1 MACKSQMD
9 IWVTLVQAVPQILG
23 QNVPNIWPLP
33 VFLGGQYTCDIPLS
47 LAALHLN
54 FLSTFFDINY
64 VSCDLDL
71 PYFPHYISDFN
82 ESGLDVGNLHYFPD
96 LLFVELEKQVENNP
110 EPNTYHDDSDDSG
123 SQSGSS
129 EYGMDSGILSDI
141 EDAMQLT
148 PFTPFYALVLTPFV
162 PIGSFTASDLDVT
175 DLILLGF
182 L

>member
-1 MACKSQMD
+1 MD
-9 IWVTLVQAVPQILG
+9 TWVTLVQAVPQILG
-23 QNVPNIWPLP
+23 QNMPDMWPLP
-33 VFLGGQYTCDIPLS
+33 VSLGGQYACDIPLS

-71 PYFPHYISDFN
+71 PYFPHYTFDFN
-82 ESGLDVGNLHYFPD
+82 ESGLDVGNPHYFPD
-96 LLFVELEKQVENNP
+96 LLFVELEEQVESNP
-110 EPNTYHDDSDDSG
+110 EPNTYRDDSDDSG

-129 EYGMDSGILSDI
+129 EYGTDSGILSDI
-141 EDAMQLT
+141 DSAADQT
-148 PFTPFYALVLTPFV
+148 PDPPSYALVLTPFV
-162 PIGSFTASDLDVT
+162 PIGSFTASDPDVT

>member
-1 MACKSQMD
+1 MD
-9 IWVTLVQAVPQILG
+9 SWINLVQASPQFFGQKVPE
-23 QNVPNIWPLP
+23 VWPLP
-33 VFLGGQYTCDIPLS
+33 VSLGGQYTCDIPLS

-71 PYFPHYISDFN
+71 PYLSFNISDLN
-82 ESGLDVGNLHYFPD
+82 EGGLDVGNPHFFPD
-96 LLFVELEKQVENNP
+96 LLFFELEEQVKGNP
-110 EPNTYHDDSDDSG
+110 EPNTYCNNSDDSG

-129 EYGMDSGILSDI
+129 EYGTDSGIVSDI
-141 EDAMQLT
+141 KDAVDQT
-148 PFTPFYALVLTPFV
+148 PFAPFYALVLTPFV

-175 DLILLGF
+175 LLGF